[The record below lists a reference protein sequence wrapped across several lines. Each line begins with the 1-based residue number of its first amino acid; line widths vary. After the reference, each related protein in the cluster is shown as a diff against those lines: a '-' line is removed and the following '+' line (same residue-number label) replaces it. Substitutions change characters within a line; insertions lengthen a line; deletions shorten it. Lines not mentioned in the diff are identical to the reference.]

1 MGLLQ
6 LMADASSSDA
16 WWPGCPEFAVSET
29 AAESNLKIL
38 LVVAHP
44 DDESE
49 CAGTLYRLVH
59 EFHAT
64 VDQAVVTG
72 GEGGQH
78 YCGPAVE
85 YYGLSKKRTLAKEL
99 PSLRR
104 KEVRRAGRIIGVRR
118 HYFFGQK
125 DNGFTLDPGDGFRN
139 WNLPALRSELRGL
152 LRRERYDLVLT
163 LLPSEDTHGHHKTVA
178 LLALEAAESLPAQVR
193 RPKIASASMDSTGF
207 RRRAPRHPSR
217 SGRSTAARPSLR
229 TPRSTTASSST
240 GLLPSTNPR
249 ACFRWNTGATLTS
262 ISGSSKSG
270 ANAESACGAPFG
282 LRSPIGP
289 RSVRQHF
296 ERNAEKQRPAGQH
309 PQPEPRSRKRRTP
322 DRK

>member
-178 LLALEAAESLPAQVR
+178 LLALEAAESLPARERPALAAVR
-193 RPKIASASMDSTGF
+193 
-207 RRRAPRHPSR
+207 
-217 SGRSTAARPSLR
+217 
-229 TPRSTTASSST
+229 
-240 GLLPSTNPR
+240 
-249 ACFRWNTGATLTS
+249 
-262 ISGSSKSG
+262 SGSS
-270 ANAESACGAPFG
+270 AEDRVRFDGLNGFPQARTTTSEPFW
-282 LRSPIGP
+282 S
-289 RSVRQHF
+289 F
-296 ERNAEKQRPAGQH
+296 D
-309 PQPEPRSRKRRTP
+309 RRTP
-322 DRK
+322 LAQNTALDHSIIVHWVIAEHKSQGMFQMEYGRNTHEYFWLFEIGRERGERLWSALRAPQSDRAPVSASAF